1 MRFDQTEYS
10 IRCEWGERGV
20 SLLAPVSEVIIIVDV
35 LSFTTSVEIAANQG
49 AAVYPYRWNDETAN
63 EFANS
68 VGAEVAD
75 KNNQS
80 GYCLSPASLLA
91 LPSGIRLV
99 LPSPNGSSLSLS
111 TGSTTTIAGCLRNC
125 RAVAEAAMSKGPNI
139 AVIPSGERWDDGTLR
154 PCVEDLIGAGAIIAC
169 LRGNLSPEARVAK
182 SAFEG
187 ASPHLFEY
195 IEACSSGR
203 EKAAR
208 GEVDDVVLA
217 CELNASECVPVLID
231 GAYRKEMRIS
241 NFEFRN

>member
-49 AAVYPYRWNDETAN
+49 AVVYPYRWDDATAN
-63 EFANS
+63 EFANA

-75 KNNQS
+75 KNNKS
-80 GYCLSPASLLA
+80 GYRLSPASLLA
-91 LPSGIRLV
+91 LPFGIRLV

-125 RAVAEAAMSKGPNI
+125 RAVAESAMAKGANVAI
-139 AVIPSGERWDDGTLR
+139 IPAGERWDDGTLR

-169 LRGNLSPEARVAK
+169 LRGTLSPEARVAM

-187 ASPHLFEY
+187 ASSHLFEY
-195 IEACSSGR
+195 IESCGSGR
-203 EKAAR
+203 EKLAR
-208 GEVDDVVLA
+208 GEVEDVVLA
-217 CELNASECVPVLID
+217 CELKVSECVPILID
-231 GAYRKEMRIS
+231 GAYREMRNS
-241 NFEFRN
+241 KFEMRN